1 MGLLHCA
8 TAGYVSGDVAHET
21 LSTPLE
27 PTWGCRYIIDA
38 AGQKLGRLAT
48 LAATYVRGK
57 HAPTYSPSMDMG
69 AMLVII
75 NAEQVIMSG
84 DKMNQKTYM
93 RHVNGKPGSYTI
105 EPFKELQ
112 NRIPERIIEKAVYG
126 MLPKGRLGRRIRL
139 NMKVLLPLLL
149 SILVTLCAGFTDSP
163 EVLSSSTVACHE
175 PAPGLPCLIHP
186 FVVLSTRCSTVSC
199 SKSCSLLLRASPV
212 PLEKCSKTES
222 LETSLFGNGLQGRLY
237 PNRSN
242 NTGASVM

>member
-1 MGLLHCA
+1 MKRSGLPSSLQPA
-8 TAGYVSGDVAHET
+8 S
-21 LSTPLE
+21 
-27 PTWGCRYIIDA
+27 GCRYIIDA

-105 EPFKELQ
+105 EPFKQLQ

-139 NMKVLLPLLL
+139 NMKVLLPVLHSASISLRTACASSAEVCPGTCSSPRAFHAPA
-149 SILVTLCAGFTDSP
+149 SILPGLIFGITVSILFRYISCCEWSRFLLRIAQFLSW
-163 EVLSSSTVACHE
+163 VLSFT
-175 PAPGLPCLIHP
+175 
-186 FVVLSTRCSTVSC
+186 
-199 SKSCSLLLRASPV
+199 
-212 PLEKCSKTES
+212 
-222 LETSLFGNGLQGRLY
+222 
-237 PNRSN
+237 
-242 NTGASVM
+242 